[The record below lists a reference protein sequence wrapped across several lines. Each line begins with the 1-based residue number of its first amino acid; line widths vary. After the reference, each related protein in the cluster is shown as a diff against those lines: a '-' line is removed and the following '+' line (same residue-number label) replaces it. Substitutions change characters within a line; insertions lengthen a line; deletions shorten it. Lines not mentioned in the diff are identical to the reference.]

1 MTMSLTNL
9 FGPAVDL
16 AREAP
21 RRETALPGT
30 EPHRPAHLLDA
41 DQIAQLEDDGV
52 RRLRVELRR
61 VSAREAA
68 DRARVL
74 DDGGLHPQTDAE
86 VGRARLARV
95 VDGANHAGHAALA
108 EAAGHKYRVEVA
120 QALFVRVVHQT
131 LRLDPA
137 HVNSQVVRPAAVRQG
152 LAQRLVRVFQLNV
165 LADDADGD

>member
-41 DQIAQLEDDGV
+41 DQVAQLEDDGV
-52 RRLRVELRR
+52 GRVRVELGGVR
-61 VSAREAA
+61 AREAA
-68 DRARVL
+68 DRASVL
-74 DDGGLHPQTDAE
+74 DDGRLHAEADAE

-95 VDGANHAGHAALA
+95 RDGADHAGHAALA
-108 EAAGHKYRVEVA
+108 EAAGHEDGVEVA
-120 QALFVRVVHQT
+120 QALFILLVH
-131 LRLDPA
+131 
-137 HVNSQVVRPAAVRQG
+137 
-152 LAQRLVRVFQLNV
+152 
-165 LADDADGD
+165 